1 MDGHIFSPSDH
12 LKASRQLS
20 VPLSSPTYSLY
31 GTTEGRRTLPC
42 PQMNALDWW
51 KPVPPSPIM
60 RYRAVWRRAFFKIK
74 VRHAI
79 RQINQE
85 TIIYGTNNDLVD
97 LNHHYKPNIDLLI
110 TKKTTLQDFAHLP
123 SSAHLPFQP
132 TNRLLLYPNGRFRQM
147 WNAVLLLF
155 MLYTATIVPYRI
167 AFEDPLFWDVW
178 TVMDALLDA
187 VFCMDIAVNFC
198 SVRETPTGQLE
209 TRRKTIAVHY
219 LKSWFLLDFL
229 SSFPTTAIDYAI
241 GSESSVPTGKYNSL
255 MRLVRLPRVYKL
267 IRIFRIAKIIK
278 YIAENALFQRVQDG
292 FQRNSSK
299 I

>member
-1 MDGHIFSPSDH
+1 
-12 LKASRQLS
+12 
-20 VPLSSPTYSLY
+20 
-31 GTTEGRRTLPC
+31 
-42 PQMNALDWW
+42 
-51 KPVPPSPIM
+51 
-60 RYRAVWRRAFFKIK
+60 
-74 VRHAI
+74 
-79 RQINQE
+79 
-85 TIIYGTNNDLVD
+85 
-97 LNHHYKPNIDLLI
+97 
-110 TKKTTLQDFAHLP
+110 
-123 SSAHLPFQP
+123 
-132 TNRLLLYPNGRFRQM
+132 M

-167 AFEDPLFWDVW
+167 AFEDPLFWDAW

-187 VFCMDIAVNFC
+187 VFCLDIAVNFC
-198 SVRETPTGQLE
+198 TVIETANDQLE
-209 TRRKTIAVHY
+209 TRRKTIAIHY

-229 SSFPTTAIDYAI
+229 SSFPTTALDYAI

-278 YIAENALFQRVQDG
+278 YIAENALFQRIQDG